1 MRLKVSVY
9 AQIRKSH
16 DPQGRVIRGGGRS
29 SDAAN
34 ASDIRYLYTWSH
46 YLE

>member
-16 DPQGRVIRGGGRS
+16 DPEGRVIRGGGRS

-34 ASDIRYLYTWSH
+34 ASDTRYLYTRSH
-46 YLE
+46 CLD